1 MSFFK
6 RLIPS
11 GISLTSEHFLVL
23 DMHKSHVTLEV
34 IEMAQEFG
42 LDMITLPS
50 QHPMLFGLW
59 MCFTSNLF
67 KYFFKNKG
75 IL

>member
-1 MSFFK
+1 
-6 RLIPS
+6 
-11 GISLTSEHFLVL
+11 
-23 DMHKSHVTLEV
+23 MHKSHVTLEV